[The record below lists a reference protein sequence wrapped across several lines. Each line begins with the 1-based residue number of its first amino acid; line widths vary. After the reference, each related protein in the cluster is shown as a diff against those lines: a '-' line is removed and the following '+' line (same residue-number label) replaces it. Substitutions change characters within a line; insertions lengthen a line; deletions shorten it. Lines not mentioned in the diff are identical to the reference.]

1 MKIAVCI
8 PIFGG
13 VETPTFFSILNALN
27 LLKTYK
33 PDCNINFFHT
43 ERRPIYWA
51 RQELWDMTRYSG
63 CNRMIFL
70 SEDIVLKIDTLIKL
84 AETDFDIFSVLYFE
98 RQPPHR
104 PMVFRLDD
112 DNRWHPHNLDIN
124 GKIQVVDG
132 VGLDCISFSREV
144 IDKIPSSA
152 FLPFEYYTGDDL
164 SFFIHVKKKGYDV
177 FLDTSHKVGHVYHK
191 KRIIWYEDYIN
202 TLGTLYKKSEWHKE

>member
-1 MKIAVCI
+1 MKIAICI

-13 VETPTFFSILNALN
+13 VETPTFFSVLNALN
-27 LLKTYK
+27 CLKTYK
-33 PDCNINFFHT
+33 SDCEIQFFHT

-51 RQELWDMTRYSG
+51 RQELWDMARYSG
-63 CNRMIFL
+63 CDRMIFL

-112 DNRWHPHNLDIN
+112 NNQWHPHNIDIN
-124 GKIQVVDG
+124 EKIQVVDG

-144 IDKIPSSA
+144 LNKIPSSA
-152 FLPFEYYTGDDL
+152 FLPFGEYTGDDL
-164 SFFIHVKKKGYDV
+164 SFFIHVKKKGFQV
-177 FLDTSHKVGHVYHK
+177 FLDTQHKVGHVYHK
-191 KRIIWYEDYIN
+191 KRIIGYEDYIDA
-202 TLGTLYKKSEWHKE
+202 LGTLYKKHEWHKK